1 MTFLPVWLADA
12 APDISRPGACNPFL
26 TQGKNVVGEITWQQ
40 ARPACAWGLT
50 SRSQQSPPA
59 AQPTHSSPKHWG
71 QAPRD
76 ALGALCRRCLLQATC
91 RSHQA
96 ERGWGS
102 EAITAVGCQLQGED
116 KKCLPVC
123 FDLSVRHEEEQQHE
137 QLSITLCLCDTGQGP
152 ALRVGLIVN
161 HGPKGSFI
169 SQKLL
174 TCRDSA
180 VVHLSHLCLQRSG
193 GQTGEQPFACP
204 RPRELKGECAQEGHV

>member
-1 MTFLPVWLADA
+1 MCQHLQCIHLSSLCVFAGKQLSAPLAHFCRTRSRSLAGAVTFLPVWLADA

-26 TQGKNVVGEITWQQ
+26 TRGRNVVGEITWQQ

-123 FDLSVRHEEEQQHE
+123 LFRPFR
-137 QLSITLCLCDTGQGP
+137 P
-152 ALRVGLIVN
+152 AR
-161 HGPKGSFI
+161 
-169 SQKLL
+169 
-174 TCRDSA
+174 
-180 VVHLSHLCLQRSG
+180 G
-193 GQTGEQPFACP
+193 GTAARTAFNYLVP
-204 RPRELKGECAQEGHV
+204 L